1 MTNLLMDARSIKF
14 ARDMP
19 LEVVAILVEKK
30 HLLSLLLAVFGNYEF
45 QGNSYFVL
53 FGN

>member
-1 MTNLLMDARSIKF
+1 MGARSIKF

-30 HLLSLLLAVFGNYEF
+30 HLVSFLLTVFGDYEF
-45 QGNSYFVL
+45 QGNRYFVL
-53 FGN
+53 F